1 MKFCLLSFPQIH
13 AIHLDRWRPP
23 EGVKFCFKVV
33 MDDNA
38 FWLNGYAEF
47 IQTIQKIV
55 PGLFSTWA
63 FFNTEELDF
72 FHWSIIVEKS

>member
-1 MKFCLLSFPQIH
+1 
-13 AIHLDRWRPP
+13 
-23 EGVKFCFKVV
+23 